1 MRDGFGDDGPGPTED
16 TIPQWPVP
24 AVGGP
29 APAQDATPRSAYP
42 PPEPGVTA
50 QDAYPPP
57 EPGADAWDAYSPA
70 EPRVTARGGYP
81 QPVPGTGHRARAARA
96 RRSRRARGG
105 RLVRLAVV
113 AGLLAGAAGL
123 AVSVLGVMVQI
134 MPRSFT
140 PAQREKL
147 VTWEIG
153 KRWRSWQAGQIF
165 PQTVRYSLSGRAFGG
180 GSSLPLTAQLV
191 GIAPQATC
199 RAATQNA
206 AARVLARS
214 GCTAVL
220 RATYEDTTQTLAVTI
235 GIAVLPGIP
244 AAKKSA
250 AALGKPGDPRSGV
263 RAVPFR
269 RTATARFGDRSQKL
283 SWDGVAGPY
292 LVLATVGYADGRPWL
307 TRGGDTYTQAEL
319 LGLASGA
326 GQRVA
331 AALGATPPP
340 PQCPGNPAC

>member
-1 MRDGFGDDGPGPTED
+1 M
-16 TIPQWPVP
+16 
-24 AVGGP
+24 
-29 APAQDATPRSAYP
+29 
-42 PPEPGVTA
+42 
-50 QDAYPPP
+50 
-57 EPGADAWDAYSPA
+57 
-70 EPRVTARGGYP
+70 
-81 QPVPGTGHRARAARA
+81 
-96 RRSRRARGG
+96 
-105 RLVRLAVV
+105 RLAVL

-123 AVSVLGVMVQI
+123 AVSVLGVVIQI

-147 VTWEIG
+147 VTWEVG

-165 PQTVRYSLSGRAFGG
+165 PQAVKYSLSGRAFGG
-180 GSSLPLTAQLV
+180 GPSLPLTAQLV

-199 RAATQNA
+199 RAATQNT
-206 AARVLARS
+206 AARVLAQN
-214 GCTAVL
+214 GCKAVL

-235 GIAVLPGIP
+235 GVAVLPGMP
-244 AAKKSA
+244 AAQKSA
-250 AALGKPGDPRSGV
+250 VALGKPGDPRSGV

-283 SWDGVAGPY
+283 SWDSVAGSY

-331 AALGATPPP
+331 AAIGAMPPP
-340 PQCPGNPAC
+340 PHCPGNPAC